1 MSAANNIYLSTSE
14 IFFLSVHFLLSRD
27 FGLNKITEISG
38 SPFESLTKLQ
48 DLLLDRNELTYV
60 SADTFLGLANLQI
73 L

>member
-14 IFFLSVHFLLSRD
+14 IFFLSVHFFSRD